1 MFTVAGAYGFSD
13 LPRGPNVDPARLAA
27 QVASG
32 VGFLGAG
39 AIMRQGPGVR
49 GLTTAAT
56 IWLAAAIGVAC
67 GAGAY
72 AAVAIST
79 VVVMLVLVGMR
90 LVKPLIARYCVVQ
103 TVIELDYR
111 RGHGTL
117 GPVLR
122 TINGLQTRLE
132 HFEIDDEDEG
142 HANGLRHVSLY
153 LNVHS
158 LDDVYAAADQLRGRP
173 EISAVRILTPGPR
186 AA

>member
-1 MFTVAGAYGFSD
+1 M
-13 LPRGPNVDPARLAA
+13 
-27 QVASG
+27 
-32 VGFLGAG
+32 
-39 AIMRQGPGVR
+39 
-49 GLTTAAT
+49 
-56 IWLAAAIGVAC
+56 
-67 GAGAY
+67 
-72 AAVAIST
+72 
-79 VVVMLVLVGMR
+79 
-90 LVKPLIARYCVVQ
+90 
-103 TVIELDYR
+103 IELDYR

-122 TINGLQTRLE
+122 TINGLRTRLE